1 MLGDH
6 QSVAQEIHCNQEHLL
21 IVVPWLIPMNSV
33 TYTDPRDG
41 ADDSIPDTTPVR
53 DSMSCDS

>member
-6 QSVAQEIHCNQEHLL
+6 QSAAPKIHYKRKVMML
-21 IVVPWLIPMNSV
+21 IACTDCFVVNL
-33 TYTDPRDG
+33 TTHPRDG